1 MSTQR
6 ESAGHIA
13 AIVTILIW
21 GTTFISTKILLAD
34 FTPMEILFYR
44 FLMGFIALILVR
56 PKIIPF
62 KNWRQELLFVGA
74 GLFGVTL
81 YFLLENIALTYTYAS
96 NVGMI
101 VSIIPMIT
109 AVLAHFLL
117 EGEKLRLT
125 FFIGFGAALIGL
137 LLITFNGNV
146 VLRLNPFGDIM
157 AVGAAL
163 VFGGYSIFMK
173 KLSAYD
179 YHIIELTQRVF
190 LYGLLFMI
198 PALFLFDFHFDLS
211 RFSSASNVLNM
222 LFLGIGASALCFA
235 TWNYSVGVLGA
246 VKSSAYIYMVPVI
259 TITAAILILHEN
271 MTWIALLG
279 GALTLLGLYIS
290 ELKPKAKLMGN
301 GSTMDA

>member
-1 MSTQR
+1 
-6 ESAGHIA
+6 
-13 AIVTILIW
+13 
-21 GTTFISTKILLAD
+21 
-34 FTPMEILFYR
+34 
-44 FLMGFIALILVR
+44 
-56 PKIIPF
+56 
-62 KNWRQELLFVGA
+62 
-74 GLFGVTL
+74 
-81 YFLLENIALTYTYAS
+81 
-96 NVGMI
+96 
-101 VSIIPMIT
+101 
-109 AVLAHFLL
+109 
-117 EGEKLRLT
+117 
-125 FFIGFGAALIGL
+125 
-137 LLITFNGNV
+137 
-146 VLRLNPFGDIM
+146 M

-190 LYGLLFMI
+190 LYGLLFMV

-211 RFSSASNVLNM
+211 RFSSASNILNM

-290 ELKPKAKLMGN
+290 ELKLKPKAKLMGMDVIRMFN
-301 GSTMDA
+301 GIHFLFYRIICYVTGYFCLLYKLTSIQNCMNIS